1 MPTTIDDLAS
11 SLQQYFASKFPL
23 GGDGGPGS
31 LLLIFDPLGFPLSTR
46 EFLGPDGGGPVGDL
60 LAHQRAAELAD
71 QLPAASSLLGGT
83 YLPRGGSKLSRWY
96 RGVVDG
102 SNGPPADVEE
112 RATFD
117 AAKVSAQRALSNN
130 ELVLVSS
137 PDGSTRPAGTDDMY
151 YATSMVPVDWFADES
166 DVWQVYKVDAGDNPP
181 PQSDPPWYAPKPP
194 IWYRKPRVLDNDPF
208 PGHDHLPIYAPTHPE
223 LTDYIRIATEAELQT
238 EIAREGHLHAPP
250 WTPDLARPATIGSS
264 RLSRHHLQVQPLS
277 SAVSGIGS
285 RLLTTIS
292 ADSPVDAVAPDNE
305 PVVNPNVLHRWN
317 PSFARVAGNE
327 VSASGAVL
335 ASTTSARP
343 SSSKF
348 SVQFDYCLVRF
359 DRPWWDDMFL
369 SRRDWQL
376 SGYGAGELS
385 SGKAGQPRDP
395 LTMVTVGMLVVK
407 KLAISANWTD
417 ADLAM
422 LPRSTSLGPFCIA
435 ASTFNS
441 GSLTRAGHQVIAWM
455 CQVPP
460 SLPPL

>member
-11 SLQQYFASKFPL
+11 SLQQFFASKFPL
-23 GGDGGPGS
+23 GGDGGAGS

-71 QLPAASSLLGGT
+71 QLPSASSLLGGT

-102 SNGPPADVEE
+102 SSGSPADGAG
-112 RATFD
+112 RANFD
-117 AAKVSAQRALSNN
+117 AAKVAAQRALSNN

-137 PDGSTRPAGTDDMY
+137 PDGSTQPAGTDDMY
-151 YATSMVPVDWFADES
+151 YSTSMVPVDWFADES
-166 DVWQVYKVDAGDNPP
+166 DVWQVYKVDAGDDP
-181 PQSDPPWYAPKPP
+181 PQRADPPWYAPKPP
-194 IWYRKPRVLDNDPF
+194 IWYRKARALDADPF
-208 PGHDHLPIYAPTHPE
+208 PGHDHLPIYAPSHPE
-223 LTDYIRIATEAELQT
+223 LTEYVRIATEAELQT
-238 EIAREGHLHAPP
+238 ELTREGHLRSHPRGL
-250 WTPDLARPATIGSS
+250 DLSRAATIGSAV
-264 RLSRHHLQVQPLS
+264 RNQHHLQVRPLS
-277 SAVSGIGS
+277 SAVSGIRS
-285 RLLTTIS
+285 RLLTAIS
-292 ADSPVDAVAPDNE
+292 AAPPVDTAALENDPFE
-305 PVVNPNVLHRWN
+305 N
-317 PSFARVAGNE
+317 PSVLRRWRPSLGRVADNG

-385 SGKAGQPRDP
+385 SGKASQPKDP
-395 LTMVTVGMLVVK
+395 LTLVTVGMLVVK
-407 KLAISANWTD
+407 NLAISANWSD
-417 ADLAM
+417 ADLAT

-435 ASTFNS
+435 ASTFHS
-441 GSLTRAGHQVIAWM
+441 GSLARAGHQVIAWL